1 MDEYYSDESNIRKIS
16 SDEDLEKVKQL
27 LASQNLR
34 YDEDIN
40 YTAGVFENNR
50 LIGTGSLA
58 GDVLKCFAFDDKS
71 SGQLGSLVTHL
82 LKKHAEL
89 GGSHTFVYTK
99 PTSAFY
105 FENLGFCLIASVPGR
120 VSLLEMGKPD
130 IKSYKQDLKE
140 GKADVKSDNIG
151 SVIVNCNPFTLGH
164 LYLIETA
171 ASQVDHLYII
181 VVSEDRSS
189 FPKHVRL
196 RLIKEGVSHLKN
208 TSVLEGGTYVIS
220 NATFPTYF
228 IKQADLVSH
237 QASLDATIFSTHIAP
252 ILGIT
257 KRFVGTE
264 PYCPT
269 TSAYNDALKE
279 VLPKFGIKLFE
290 VKRTTL
296 PDGEVISASTVRR
309 LIHEKKIEQIKDLV
323 PESTYKFLISAEAEP
338 IIRDIQSKQTR
349 H

>member
-1 MDEYYSDESNIRKIS
+1 MDEYYSAESNIRKIS
-16 SDEDLEKVKQL
+16 SKEDLEKVKEL

-34 YDEDIN
+34 YDDDIN
-40 YTAGVFENNR
+40 YTAGVFEQNR

-82 LKKHAEL
+82 LKKHAEF

-105 FENLGFCLIASVPGR
+105 FENLGFFLIASVPGR

-130 IKSYKQDLKE
+130 IKSYKENLKQF
-140 GKADVKSDNIG
+140 KADIVSDNIG

-189 FPKHVRL
+189 FPKQIRL
-196 RLIKEGVSHLKN
+196 RLIKEGIKHLKN
-208 TSVLEGGTYVIS
+208 TTVLEGGNYVIS

-228 IKQADLVSH
+228 IKDADLVSH
-237 QASLDATIFSTHIAP
+237 QASLDATIFSLHIAP
-252 ILGIT
+252 VLGIT

-279 VLPKFGIKLFE
+279 VLPKFGINLVE
-290 VKRTTL
+290 VERTTL
-296 PDGEVISASTVRR
+296 ANGEVISASTVRR
-309 LIHEKKIEQIKDLV
+309 LIHEKKFEQIKELV
-323 PESTYKFLISAEAEP
+323 PKSTYEFLISSQAES
-338 IIRDIQSKQTR
+338 IIQDIQSKETR